1 MFESWKST
9 NCKDLRKKVE
19 SFLFLE
25 GHDKLQN
32 TYTEVREKKR
42 KTKGRRQIDER
53 VAFVLKLQ
61 ITRMYNCKIIHGFW
75 LWLLY
80 VKCRAKIV
88 YKSINKSIM
97 L

>member
-32 TYTEVREKKR
+32 TYTEVREKR
-42 KTKGRRQIDER
+42 KTKGRKEGD
-53 VAFVLKLQ
+53 KL
-61 ITRMYNCKIIHGFW
+61 MKG
-75 LWLLY
+75 LL
-80 VKCRAKIV
+80 
-88 YKSINKSIM
+88 
-97 L
+97 LF

>member
-32 TYTEVREKKR
+32 TYTEVREKKERR
-42 KTKGRRQIDER
+42 KEGDKLMKG
-53 VAFVLKLQ
+53 
-61 ITRMYNCKIIHGFW
+61 
-75 LWLLY
+75 LL
-80 VKCRAKIV
+80 
-88 YKSINKSIM
+88 
-97 L
+97 LF